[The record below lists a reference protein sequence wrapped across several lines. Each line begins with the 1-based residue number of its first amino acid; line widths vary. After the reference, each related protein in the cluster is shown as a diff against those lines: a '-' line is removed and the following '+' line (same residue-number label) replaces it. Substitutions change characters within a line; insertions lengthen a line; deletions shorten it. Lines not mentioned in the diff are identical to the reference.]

1 MKLPLHLLLCPS
13 VTSLLPS
20 LPQRLHHRPITSLN
34 YKPTDEDIFNIL
46 ANTEKWISDTLDK
59 TNESARKAQGMHY
72 AEDATPDPLSEEEK
86 AASGSNPYARKEV
99 TYACET
105 GEEICGVLGGIFRRV
120 REARELGER
129 HGAENDGA
137 TTMRQT
143 NVVVIPN
150 CSELSEFK
158 TFDKMVQAINMARR
172 HARDFNFKK
181 EETDNKDWV
190 VSINCAHLHPQY
202 GELSPEEQ
210 LEAMKLEEEAG
221 EVDLNLQAYKKR
233 RNEARRSPYPSVIVE
248 VMSTPPPE
256 YTSPRMTYIREEGE
270 EQITNED
277 IARLNALLNL
287 NAASTKKDGDFYDA
301 LGEAFADKSYDA
313 HTPLSKGQNWVLQND
328 PLFDQATST
337 FTTSD
342 TRHVDKA
349 YEYVFNTIAMI
360 LSQTPK
366 QGQRSYIVLPEFL
379 PNSSFSFDRFAEM
392 IANILNSVPSMQD
405 KTSIS
410 TFHPEH
416 IEAMDTSPVPILV
429 VTWNWSYWRPTVK
442 CNSKRDYLKEMK
454 K

>member
-1 MKLPLHLLLCPS
+1 
-13 VTSLLPS
+13 
-20 LPQRLHHRPITSLN
+20 
-34 YKPTDEDIFNIL
+34 
-46 ANTEKWISDTLDK
+46 
-59 TNESARKAQGMHY
+59 MHF
-72 AEDATPDPLSEEEK
+72 AEDKTPDPLKSGEEAVVR
-86 AASGSNPYARKEV
+86 AADNPYVRKEV
-99 TYACET
+99 SYACET

-129 HGAENDGA
+129 HGRENDGT

-158 TFDKMVQAINMARR
+158 TFDNMVQAINMARR
-172 HARDFNFKK
+172 NARDFNLKK

-202 GELSPEEQ
+202 GELSPDEQ

-221 EVDLNLQAYKKR
+221 EIDLNLQAYKKR

-248 VMSTPPPE
+248 VMSTPPSE
-256 YTSPRMTYIREEGE
+256 FTSPKMTYTREEGE
-270 EQITNED
+270 EQITSED
-277 IARLNALLNL
+277 IARLNALLTL
-287 NAASTKKDGDFYDA
+287 NSATTKKDSDFYDA
-301 LGEAFADKSYDA
+301 LGEAFADKSFDA
-313 HTPLSKGQNWVLQND
+313 RTPLSMAQNWVLQND
-328 PLFDQATST
+328 PAFNEATST

-349 YEYVFNTIAMI
+349 YEYAFNTIAMV

-392 IANILNSVPSMQD
+392 ITNILNAVPSMQN
-405 KTSIS
+405 KLKIS

-416 IEAMDTSPVPILV
+416 IDAIDTSPVPILV
-429 VTWNWSYWRPTVK
+429 VTWN
-442 CNSKRDYLKEMK
+442 
-454 K
+454 